1 MYDQL
6 IFGWVQMPAEGG
18 HEMFDGRLGQSDKGE
33 LQLVYKELVGA
44 AVGYEGVR

>member
-6 IFGWVQMPAEGG
+6 ISGWVQMPAEGG

-33 LQLVYKELVGA
+33 LQLVYKGFLEA